1 MTTHQDLLTVASPV
15 GPLTLTA
22 RSGALDGIYFD
33 GHRPEPRGRVGG
45 DRDGASGSAAENVAV
60 LASAEAQ
67 LAEYFAGTRRA
78 FELPLELEGT
88 HFQCAVWAQLQQIP
102 YGETI
107 TYGELA
113 RRVGN
118 PNAFRAV
125 GLANGRNP
133 VSIVV
138 PCHRVVAAGGKLG
151 GYGGGLDRKALL
163 LRLEG
168 ASESLL

>member
-1 MTTHQDLLTVASPV
+1 MTPPHAVRTIDTPV

-22 RSGALDGIYFD
+22 HDGALSGVYFD
-33 GHRPEPRGRVGG
+33 GHDPAPRQALGTDRVGEPSSADDAVL
-45 DRDGASGSAAENVAV
+45 DRASG
-60 LASAEAQ
+60 Q
-67 LAEYFAGTRRA
+67 LAEYFAGTRRD
-78 FELPLELEGT
+78 FDLPLELAGT
-88 HFQCAVWAQLQQIP
+88 EFQRAVWAQLRAIP

-125 GLANGRNP
+125 GSANGRNP

-151 GYGGGLDRKALL
+151 GYGGGLDRKTLL
-163 LRLEG
+163 LHLEG
-168 ASESLL
+168 AEQTLL